1 MEENKKNQDNT
12 DFMMER
18 IKQRPLNR
26 KKLIRR
32 TLITAAMAVIFGMV
46 ACFTFLLL
54 EPVISNRLY
63 PEEEPQTVVFV
74 EETVENEILPED
86 MIADDSQMQPEP
98 TEPPTLEYEQIAQ
111 IISEI
116 GIDLDL
122 GVEDY
127 LSLTNS
133 VKEIASEARKSIVSV
148 VGVTSDVGWLDNEYE
163 SEGAVS
169 GAVVADNGKE
179 LLILAN
185 ISSIKGAD
193 SLKVAFADGEEYQ
206 AALKKKD
213 NNTGLG
219 IIAIPKAIIT
229 KTTLEIAKGIPLGT
243 SGGSLVGSQVIA
255 MGRPIGTEGS
265 LCFGSI
271 TSEGNAIRLP
281 DSDYQYMTTNIYGS
295 NNASG
300 VLINLKGE
308 IIGII
313 DMSYNSSDIRNL
325 VSAVGISELK
335 KVVEKLSNDTSI
347 AYFGVYG
354 VDVTEKANQDL
365 GVPFGAY
372 ITEID
377 MDSPAM
383 NAGIQS
389 GDVITQIRENE
400 IKSYQDLVKALLSE
414 EPEKELPIVLMRQ
427 GPEGYT
433 EMEVDVTLGIK

>member
-1 MEENKKNQDNT
+1 MEENKNQDNS

-32 TLITAAMAVIFGMV
+32 TLVTAAMAVVFGMV

-74 EETVENEILPED
+74 EETEENEILPED

-111 IISEI
+111 IISEM
-116 GIDLDL
+116 GLDLDL

-133 VKEIASEARKSIVSV
+133 VEEIANEARKSIVSV
-148 VGVTSDVGWLDNEYE
+148 VGVTSDIGWLDNEYE

-193 SLKVAFADGEEYQ
+193 SLKVAFTDGEEYQ
-206 AALKKKD
+206 ASLKKKD

-219 IIAIPKAIIT
+219 IIAIPKTII
-229 KTTLEIAKGIPLGT
+229 KRTTLEMAKGISLGT
-243 SGGSLVGSQVIA
+243 SGGSLVGVPVIA
-255 MGRPIGTEGS
+255 MGRPVGTEGS

-281 DSDYQYMTTNIYGS
+281 DSGYKYMTTNIYGS
-295 NNASG
+295 SNASG
-300 VLINLKGE
+300 VLINLKGQ

-313 DMSYNSSDIRNL
+313 DMSYNSADIRNL
-325 VSAVGISELK
+325 VSAVGISELR
-335 KVVEKLSNDTSI
+335 KVVEKLSNDGSI

-354 VDVTEKANQDL
+354 VDVTEKANQEL

-389 GDVITQIRENE
+389 GDVIVKIRENE
-400 IKSYQDLVKALLSE
+400 IKNYQDLVNALLSE
-414 EPEKELPIVLMRQ
+414 DPEKELPIVIMRQ

-433 EMEVDVTLGIK
+433 EMEVDVTLGVK

>member
-1 MEENKKNQDNT
+1 MEENKNQDNS

-32 TLITAAMAVIFGMV
+32 TLVTAAMAVIFGMV

-111 IISEI
+111 IISEM
-116 GIDLDL
+116 GLDLDL

-133 VKEIASEARKSIVSV
+133 VKGIANEARNSIVSV
-148 VGVTSDVGWLDNEYE
+148 VGVTSDIGWLDNEYE

-219 IIAIPKAIIT
+219 IIAIPKAIIK
-229 KTTLEIAKGIPLGT
+229 KTTLEMAKGLTLGA
-243 SGGSLVGSQVIA
+243 SGSSLVGSPVIA
-255 MGRPIGTEGS
+255 MGRPVGTEGS

-281 DSDYQYMTTNIYGS
+281 DSGYKYMTTNIYGS

-300 VLINLKGE
+300 VLINLKGQ

-313 DMSYNSSDIRNL
+313 DMSYNSTDIRNL
-325 VSAVGISELK
+325 VSAVGISELR
-335 KVVEKLSNDTSI
+335 KVVEKLSNDSSI

-354 VDVTEKANQDL
+354 VDVTEKANQEL

-389 GDVITQIRENE
+389 GDVITKIRENE
-400 IKSYQDLVKALLSE
+400 ISNYQDLVNALLSE
-414 EPEKELPIVLMRQ
+414 EPEKELSIQLMRQ

-433 EMEVDVTLGIK
+433 EMKLNVTLGIK

>member
-1 MEENKKNQDNT
+1 MEENKNQDNS

-32 TLITAAMAVIFGMV
+32 TLVTAAMAVIFGMV

-111 IISEI
+111 IISEM
-116 GIDLDL
+116 GLDLDL

-133 VKEIASEARKSIVSV
+133 VKGIANEARNSIVSV
-148 VGVTSDVGWLDNEYE
+148 VGVTSDIGWLDNEYE

-219 IIAIPKAIIT
+219 IIAIPKAIIK
-229 KTTLEIAKGIPLGT
+229 KTTLEMAKGLTLGA
-243 SGGSLVGSQVIA
+243 SGSSLVGSPVIA
-255 MGRPIGTEGS
+255 MGRPVGTEGS

-271 TSEGNAIRLP
+271 TSEGNAIRLS
-281 DSDYQYMTTNIYGS
+281 DSGYKYMTTNIYGS

-300 VLINLKGE
+300 VLINLKGQ

-313 DMSYNSSDIRNL
+313 DMSYNSADIRNL
-325 VSAVGISELK
+325 VSAVGISELR
-335 KVVEKLSNDTSI
+335 KVVEKLSNDSSI

-354 VDVTEKANQDL
+354 VDVTEKANQEL

-389 GDVITQIRENE
+389 GDVITKIRENE
-400 IKSYQDLVKALLSE
+400 ISNYQDLVNALLSE
-414 EPEKELPIVLMRQ
+414 EPEKELSIQLMRQ

-433 EMEVDVTLGIK
+433 EMKLNVTLGIK

>member
-1 MEENKKNQDNT
+1 MEENKNQDNS

-32 TLITAAMAVIFGMV
+32 TLVTAAMAVIFGMV

>member
-1 MEENKKNQDNT
+1 MEENKGQDNS

-74 EETVENEILPED
+74 EETEENEILPED

-111 IISEI
+111 IVSEI

-127 LSLTNS
+127 LSLVNS
-133 VKEIASEARKSIVSV
+133 VEEIAGEARKSIVSV
-148 VGVTSDVGWLDNEYE
+148 VGVTSDIGWLDNEYE

-193 SLKVAFADGEEYQ
+193 SLKVAFTDGEEYQ
-206 AALKKKD
+206 ASLKKKD

-219 IIAIPKAIIT
+219 IIAIPKAIIK
-229 KTTLEIAKGIPLGT
+229 KTTLEMAKGISLGT
-243 SGGSLVGSQVIA
+243 SGGSLVGVPVIA
-255 MGRPIGTEGS
+255 MGRPVGTEGS

-281 DSDYQYMTTNIYGS
+281 DSGYKYMTTNIYGS
-295 NNASG
+295 SNASG
-300 VLINLKGE
+300 VLLNLKGQ

-313 DMSYNSSDIRNL
+313 DMSYNSADIRNL
-325 VSAVGISELK
+325 VSAVGISELR
-335 KVVEKLSNDTSI
+335 KVVEKLSNDGSI

-354 VDVTEKANQDL
+354 ADVTEKANQEL

-389 GDVITQIRENE
+389 GDVIVKIRESE
-400 IKSYQDLVKALLSE
+400 IKNYQDLVNALLLE
-414 EPEKELPIVLMRQ
+414 EPEKELPIVIMRQ